1 MDLYRTLTGQSQ
13 KSHQSHQSENSK
25 QVHQTSSR
33 ASTKDPLVGH
43 LNHLTVSQEAALE
56 RFKTALHTR
65 NLWKPGTSASRPS
78 HDDATL
84 LYVKAF
90 LPIDHADL
98 FFSRRY
104 LRARKFDV
112 NGAIGQFS
120 DTERWLKEQRV
131 EELYENYDIEAYE
144 RARKMV

>member
-1 MDLYRTLTGQSQ
+1 MELYRTLTGQSQ
-13 KSHQSHQSENSK
+13 KSHQSHQSEKSK
-25 QVHQTSSR
+25 QIHQTPSR

-84 LYVKAF
+84 LYGKVF
-90 LPIDHADL
+90 LPIDHADP
-98 FFSRRY
+98 FFSPGGTSEPESSMSMAQ
-104 LRARKFDV
+104 LANSPIQK
-112 NGAIGQFS
+112 IG
-120 DTERWLKEQRV
+120 
-131 EELYENYDIEAYE
+131 
-144 RARKMV
+144 

>member
-1 MDLYRTLTGQSQ
+1 MELYRTLTGQSQ
-13 KSHQSHQSENSK
+13 KSHQSHRSEKSK
-25 QVHQTSSR
+25 QTYQTVSR
-33 ASTKDPLVGH
+33 TSTKDPLAGH

-65 NLWKPGTSASRPS
+65 GLWKPGTSASRPS

-84 LYVKAF
+84 LYGKAF
-90 LPIDHADL
+90 LPMNHANL
-98 FFSRRY
+98 FPRRY
-104 LRARKFDV
+104 LRARKFDI

-120 DTERWLKEQRV
+120 STERWLKEQRV
-131 EELYENYDIEAYE
+131 EELYENYDVEAYE